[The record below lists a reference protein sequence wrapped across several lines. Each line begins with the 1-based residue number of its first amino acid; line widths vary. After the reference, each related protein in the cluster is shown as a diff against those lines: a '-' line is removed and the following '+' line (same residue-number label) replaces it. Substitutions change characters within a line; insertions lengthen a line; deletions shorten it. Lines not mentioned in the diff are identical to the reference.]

1 MRMNQYSQRAYG
13 CAIIKAVNS
22 NYNADFTHRPRTL
35 PDGTAYATDKA
46 LKYLVRNHWV
56 QHLTGERDYVLYWK
70 RLNEDFNP
78 LDLNDSYAKRFGA
91 LEKGKGKNDKG
102 EVLRNLL
109 DCLDVRTFG
118 ATFANKQA
126 KVSLSIHGPLQISHG
141 LNRYANSTIY
151 AEQISSPFAD
161 QKDGKDAAEQTTLG
175 TQYKIDRAYYAHHL
189 SLNPSNLTAHYQL
202 DGIGATGLTGQDVE
216 KIKEGVRKGPTFYD
230 STAKSGTE
238 TALLLWVTLKDKSQ
252 LVLPSFVELVQ
263 VSDDETI
270 DLQLV
275 TGLLAR
281 DGIKDAI
288 ERVEVYHE
296 PSTAVGNLPAG
307 AEVKNLI

>member
-1 MRMNQYSQRAYG
+1 MNQYSQRAYG

-22 NYNADFTHRPRTL
+22 NYNADFSHRPRTL

-46 LKYLVRNHWV
+46 LKYLIRNHWV

-70 RLNEDFNP
+70 RYDDNLKPFG
-78 LDLNDSYAKRFGA
+78 LDDSYEHKFSKI
-91 LEKGKGKNDKG
+91 EKKTSKT
-102 EVLRNLL
+102 EVIKNLL

-118 ATFANKQA
+118 ATFASKNG
-126 KVSLSIHGPLQISHG
+126 VSMSLHGPLQISHG
-141 LNRYANSTIY
+141 LNRYPVSEVY
-151 AEQISSPFAD
+151 AEQIGSPFANNEE
-161 QKDGKDAAEQTTLG
+161 GKNKKEQTTLG

-202 DGIGATGLTGQDVE
+202 DGIGATGLTGEDVE
-216 KIKEGVRKGPTFYD
+216 KIKEGVRKGPTYYD

-275 TGLLAR
+275 TDLLAR
-281 DGIKDAI
+281 EGIKDAI

-296 PSTAVGNLPAG
+296 PSTAVINLPAG
-307 AEVKNLI
+307 AELKNLI